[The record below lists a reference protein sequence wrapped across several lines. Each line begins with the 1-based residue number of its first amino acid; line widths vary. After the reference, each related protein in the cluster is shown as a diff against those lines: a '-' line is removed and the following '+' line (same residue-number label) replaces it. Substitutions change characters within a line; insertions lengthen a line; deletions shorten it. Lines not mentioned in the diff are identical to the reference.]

1 MIFYTD
7 YVETVLKR
15 TTTDNTDT
23 LMQLIIVK
31 EQLKKAELQIFRQ
44 LHVNISVEKNARLVE
59 FEEVERYRQ

>member
-31 EQLKKAELQIFRQ
+31 EQLKKAEPQIFRQ